1 MPKPEVTYYEGPGQ
15 LKKTTCRIYLVL
27 VTNAVV
33 SRDHNIFLGDLEFEG
48 VDPLSLSEFEN
59 GLWENS
65 RVSGEKEYYK
75 NGKKLESSIPTDIVN
90 YLDSNYDYI
99 EAEKQ
104 FRELIADVSKPL
116 EYKDDKSKGG
126 SNKKKSFWGKRTRK
140 EERKGSK
147 SIDMGVSA
155 ADPNA
160 PPPVVTPPPLNSKKA
175 TDLHT
180 LSVSQAAQGVDNSAK
195 SKFVYHTPIQNV
207 GIEAPVP
214 QGDWIAADKI
224 KLYVVP
230 VGVHY
235 EGQYEVGVSEASE
248 K

>member
-140 EERKGSK
+140 EERKG
-147 SIDMGVSA
+147 IV
-155 ADPNA
+155 
-160 PPPVVTPPPLNSKKA
+160 L
-175 TDLHT
+175 
-180 LSVSQAAQGVDNSAK
+180 AK
-195 SKFVYHTPIQNV
+195 SEEAKKFGVNEEVLSWAKKDALLLHPGPVNRNV
-207 GIEAPVP
+207 ELSYTVVD
-214 QGDWIAADKI
+214 GDQSFINEQVTNGVAVRMAAMYLLNQAKR
-224 KLYVVP
+224 
-230 VGVHY
+230 
-235 EGQYEVGVSEASE
+235 A
-248 K
+248 

>member
-1 MPKPEVTYYEGPGQ
+1 M
-15 LKKTTCRIYLVL
+15 

-59 GLWENS
+59 GVWDNS

-160 PPPVVTPPPLNSKKA
+160 PPPVVTPPPLNSKKPPICTHFPSLRRPRESKTA
-175 TDLHT
+175 RNPSLCTT
-180 LSVSQAAQGVDNSAK
+180 LRFKTSESKRPFRKETGSLPTRSSSTWCLWVFIMRGNTKWEQAKGVRNRRLRSCWT
-195 SKFVYHTPIQNV
+195 H
-207 GIEAPVP
+207 
-214 QGDWIAADKI
+214 
-224 KLYVVP
+224 
-230 VGVHY
+230 
-235 EGQYEVGVSEASE
+235 
-248 K
+248 

>member
-1 MPKPEVTYYEGPGQ
+1 MNH
-15 LKKTTCRIYLVL
+15 LKMAC
-27 VTNAVV
+27 NNVV

-59 GLWENS
+59 GEWDHS

-90 YLDSNYDYI
+90 YLDSNYDYL

-104 FRELIADVSKPL
+104 FRDLIADVSKPL

-126 SNKKKSFWGKRTRK
+126 SNKKKSFWGKRKRK
-140 EERKGSK
+140 EEPKGPK
-147 SIDMGVSA
+147 SIDTGASTP
-155 ADPNA
+155 DPNA
-160 PPPVVTPPPLNSKKA
+160 PPPVVTPPPLNAKKA
-175 TDLHT
+175 ADLHT
-180 LSVSQAAQGVDNSAK
+180 LSVSQAAQGAENRAR
-195 SKFVYHTPIQNV
+195 SKFVSHTPIQHV

-235 EGQYEVGVSEASE
+235 EGQYEVGVSEGSE